1 MAEAGGGWLRRDLGA
16 GWSMLDSGYNRPGHT
31 AVYICVDDGKA
42 LVYDAA
48 HSAAAERVV
57 AALAERGLPPEAAEL
72 VVVSHAHLDHSGG
85 CGALLKLLPNAKA
98 MVHPDIIEH
107 LAEPARLIAG
117 ARLIYGD
124 DFDRLYGEVAPAPRE
139 RILPMQEAVRLGG
152 RELSLFNAP
161 GHTFAHLC
169 LHDPQA
175 GVVLAGDV
183 FGAHLEHWNGAMV
196 VPAAPTQFAPRE
208 WKESVDAV
216 MARAP
221 DRILLAHFG
230 VLDEGLE
237 DKARQLREEIDHFV
251 AIAREAKAGGGGRDF
266 IADRVMAWW
275 EPKFARA
282 GGAVD
287 RAEVGVELLL
297 TVQGLELWLDK
308 HLETYAP

>member
-1 MAEAGGGWLRRDLGA
+1 MTDSGNDWLRRDLGA

-31 AVYICVDDGKA
+31 AIYICVDDGKA

-48 HSAAAERVV
+48 HTASAERVV
-57 AALAERGLPPEAAEL
+57 AALAERGVAPDAVEL

-85 CGALLKLLPNAKA
+85 CGALLKLLPHAKA

-107 LAEPARLIAG
+107 LAEPARLIEG
-117 ARLIYGD
+117 ARQIYGG
-124 DFDRLYGEVAPAPRE
+124 DFDRLYGEIAPTPRDRIVAFE
-139 RILPMQEAVRLGG
+139 EAVKLGG
-152 RELSLFNAP
+152 RELALFNTP

-175 GVVLAGDV
+175 GVLLAGDV
-183 FGAHLEHWNGAMV
+183 FGAHLPHWNGTMV

-208 WKESVDAV
+208 WKASVDAI

-221 DRILLAHFG
+221 ERILLAHFG
-230 VLDEGLE
+230 VLDSDLEG
-237 DKARQLREEIDHFV
+237 KAQQLRDEIDHFV
-251 AIAREAKAGGGGRDF
+251 AIAREAKEQGGDRDF

-275 EPKFARA
+275 EPKFKQA
-282 GGAVD
+282 GAAVD
-287 RAEVGVELLL
+287 RDEVGVELLL
-297 TVQGLELWLDK
+297 TVKGLALWLEK